1 MSARRVSFQLFPIAK
16 EAGLA
21 LSVSGVFLRNL
32 LWLSG
37 HSQNP
42 LSSSDH
48 HHPGQYSSALGVDLH
63 PETHAIHHLLAVTPV
78 RSIHRMMCLHFD
90 CTRHGQS
97 FLRLTNFV
105 AGRNCATVFSVQR
118 LHGFREVVPRALW
131 HRKSI
136 NFQINTQGRLLIEG
150 HKRELV
156 KDLYIVQKAVIFNN
170 KPNTATKTTQKQ
182 TKTNPQK
189 RSDWQPVHW
198 QIHARGDNIVSSH
211 HMAANKQKRGETTTN
226 TRPYS
231 QVRSNTAPCGNQ
243 GSPQPGSPRSQG
255 AS

>member
-1 MSARRVSFQLFPIAK
+1 MGKA
-16 EAGLA
+16 
-21 LSVSGVFLRNL
+21 
-32 LWLSG
+32 
-37 HSQNP
+37 
-42 LSSSDH
+42 
-48 HHPGQYSSALGVDLH
+48 
-63 PETHAIHHLLAVTPV
+63 
-78 RSIHRMMCLHFD
+78 
-90 CTRHGQS
+90 